1 MYKKIVNIRPWS
13 PSTIILSVSATI
25 GLFSIDLR
33 ADIFESVQCLSGK
46 KENTHLVKQFS
57 DARQKSEITK
67 TILKKYQLTIDLP
80 ASEAQAT
87 EICWECLKDKNS
99 SMIKNNDALKEI
111 LKPLQAFKNQC
122 LKAVARIQ
130 TGSAELLCPQGTS
143 TRASQC
149 INLPML
155 QYQSSVLTEFYN
167 CVQAVNPSPLDKSSL
182 FEMYS
187 LESAFKPSFSNPGGT
202 GLGQLTSIFI
212 KDIHQKHRGQ
222 PILTAISRSENES
235 CQLAKKI
242 ARKDLLSQP
251 SLQRRCDFV
260 QYGEGMERNI
270 LYSLVGLANSW
281 NKDIS
286 PAIKEYSNKFK
297 DHPLLKQAQ
306 QKALINAYGA
316 GGLAAA
322 RAAVKRLARLS
333 PDKFVEAMQKPMNT
347 VRGRSLTKYTTDM
360 KKRQQQLTASMEEPL
375 KSEFIKKG
383 AQTCV
388 Y

>member
-1 MYKKIVNIRPWS
+1 MAKNIYHLFFLF
-13 PSTIILSVSATI
+13 ILSTT
-25 GLFSIDLR
+25 FSSNLK
-33 ADIFESVQCLSGK
+33 ADSFESSMCLSGK
-46 KENTHLVKQFS
+46 KENSQLVKQFAQAQQNS
-57 DARQKSEITK
+57 AITK
-67 TILKKYQLTIDLP
+67 AILKKYNLLIDIP
-80 ASEAQAT
+80 SSEAQAS
-87 EICWECLKDKNS
+87 EVCWECLKDNRSSGGRILSNS
-99 SMIKNNDALKEI
+99 ADLKALF
-111 LKPLQAFKNQC
+111 KPLQAFKNQC
-122 LKAVARIQ
+122 LKAVARVQ
-130 TGSAELLCPQGTS
+130 TGSAELLCPQNT
-143 TRASQC
+143 TTKASQC

-167 CVQAVNPSPLDKSSL
+167 CVQAVQPSPLEKSSL

-187 LESAFKPSFSNPGGT
+187 LESAFKPSFTNVGGT

-212 KDIHQKHRGQ
+212 KDIHQKHRGK
-222 PILTAISRSENES
+222 PILTAISKSENES

-242 ARKDLLSQP
+242 TQKDSLSQP
-251 SLQRRCDFV
+251 SLKKKCDFV

-281 NKDIS
+281 NKDIG
-286 PAIKEYSNKFK
+286 PAMKEYSNKFK
-297 DHPLLKQAQ
+297 DHPFLHQAQ

-322 RAAVKRLARLS
+322 RAAVKRLTRLA
-333 PDKFVEAMQKPMNT
+333 PDKFAEAMEKPMPT

-360 KKRQQQLTASMEEPL
+360 KKRQLQLTASMEEPL
-375 KSEFIKKG
+375 KSEFLKKG

>member
-1 MYKKIVNIRPWS
+1 MAKSII
-13 PSTIILSVSATI
+13 STLTLLSL
-25 GLFSIDLR
+25 LFSLDTQ
-33 ADIFESVQCLSGK
+33 ADIFESSLCLSGK
-46 KENTHLVKQFS
+46 RENSHLVQQFTQ
-57 DARQKSEITK
+57 ARKNSEITK
-67 TILKKYQLTIDLP
+67 TILKKYNLTIDLP
-80 ASEAQAT
+80 DSEAQAT
-87 EICWECLKDKNS
+87 EICWDCLKDK
-99 SMIKNNDALKEI
+99 KGHVTRNNEDLKAI
-111 LKPLQAFKNQC
+111 MRPMQAFKNQC

-143 TRASQC
+143 TKASQC

-167 CVQAVNPSPLDKSSL
+167 CVQAVNPSPLEKSSL

-212 KDIHQKHRGQ
+212 KDIHQKHRGK
-222 PILTAISRSENES
+222 PILTAISKSNNES

-242 ARKDLLSQP
+242 TQKDSLSQP
-251 SLQRRCDFV
+251 SFKKRCDFV

-270 LYSLVGLANSW
+270 LYSLIGLANSW
-281 NKDIS
+281 NKDIG
-286 PAIKEYSNKFK
+286 PAMKDYSNKFK
-297 DHPLLKQAQ
+297 DHPSLSQAQ

-322 RAAVKRLARLS
+322 RAAVKRLTRLT
-333 PDKFVEAMQKPMNT
+333 PDKFAEAMEKPMPT
-347 VRGRSLTKYTTDM
+347 LRGRSLTKYTTDM
-360 KKRQQQLTASMEEPL
+360 KKRQLQLTASMEEPL